1 MTDMNVS
8 APIWAI
14 TVAILTAIIG
24 LDIWYQIRHPKEPS
38 FKSSAIQ
45 SVIYIGLALAFTG
58 VVGAVWGGQF
68 ASEYLAGFVTEK
80 SLSVDNLFVFL
91 ILFTHFAVPRALQ
104 SQALLSGIVI
114 ALIMRGAFIAVG
126 AALIAEFSWVF
137 YLFGAFLAY
146 TAVMLIIDTFKVE
159 SHEEKVPGGKITEW
173 IQKAVPTVSE
183 FHGGK
188 LSIVQSGK
196 RYLTPMALVM
206 VAIGATDAL
215 FALDSIP
222 AVYGLTSQSY
232 IVFTANAF
240 ALLGLRQLYFML
252 SGLMERLKYLA
263 VGLSIILGWIG
274 FKLVAHALHV
284 NELPFINGGMHVEW
298 APEISTELSLSVIF
312 GTLLITTVVSLLA
325 TRDKKAK
332 N

>member
-8 APIWAI
+8 TPIWAI
-14 TVAILTAIIG
+14 TVAVLTAIIAF
-24 LDIWYQIRHPKEPS
+24 DIWYQIRHPKEPS
-38 FKSSAIQ
+38 FRASAIQ

-58 VVGAVWGGQF
+58 VIGAVWGGQF

-126 AALIAEFSWVF
+126 AALIEQFSWVF
-137 YLFGAFLAY
+137 YLFGLFLAY
-146 TAVMLIIDTFKVE
+146 TAVMLIVDTFKKD
-159 SHEEKVPGGKITEW
+159 SHDEKVPGGKLTEW
-173 IQKAVPTVSE
+173 IQKVVPTVTE

-188 LSIVQSGK
+188 LSIVQAGK

-252 SGLMERLKYLA
+252 SGLMERLRYLA
-263 VGLSIILGWIG
+263 VGLSIILAWIG
-274 FKLVAHALHV
+274 FKLVMHALHM
-284 NELPFINGGMHVEW
+284 NELPFINGGEHVKW

-312 GTLLITTVVSLLA
+312 GTLLVTTVLSLLV
-325 TRDKKAK
+325 TRTKKPE

>member
-8 APIWAI
+8 PAVWAI
-14 TVAILTAIIG
+14 TIAILTTVIA
-24 LDIWYQIRHPKEPS
+24 LDIWYQVRNPKEPS
-38 FKSSAIQ
+38 FKSSAFQ
-45 SVIYIGLALAFTG
+45 SVIYIGMALAFTG
-58 VVGAVWGGQF
+58 VVWALWGSTF

-114 ALIMRGAFIAVG
+114 ALVMRGAFIAVG
-126 AALIAEFSWVF
+126 AALIEQFSWVF
-137 YLFGAFLAY
+137 YVFGGFLAY
-146 TAVMLIIDTFKVE
+146 TAVMLLVDTFK
-159 SHEEKVPGGKITEW
+159 SGSDEEKVPGGKLTLL
-173 IQKAVPTVSE
+173 IQKAVPTVND

-188 LSIVQSGK
+188 LSIVQNSK
-196 RYLTPMALVM
+196 RFLTPMALVM

-252 SGLMERLKYLA
+252 SGLMERLKYLG

-274 FKLVAHALHV
+274 LKLVMHALHV
-284 NELPFINGGMHVEW
+284 NELPFINGGHHVSW
-298 APEISTELSLSVIF
+298 APEIGTGLSLGVIF
-312 GTLLITTVVSLLA
+312 TTLFVTTVVSLLA
-325 TRDKKAK
+325 TRQRSSR
-332 N
+332 

>member
-1 MTDMNVS
+1 MTAMNVS
-8 APIWAI
+8 MPVWAA
-14 TVAILTAIIG
+14 TVAVLVAIIG
-24 LDIWYQIRHPKEPS
+24 FDIWYQVKHPKEPS
-38 FKSSAIQ
+38 FKLSAIQ
-45 SVIYIGLALAFTG
+45 SVIYIGLALAFTA
-58 VVGAVWGGQF
+58 VIGAVWGGDF
-68 ASEYLAGFVTEK
+68 ASQYLAGFVTEK

-91 ILFTHFAVPRALQ
+91 VLFTHFAVPRALQ

-126 AALIAEFSWVF
+126 AALISEFSWVF
-137 YLFGAFLAY
+137 YLFGLFLAY
-146 TAVMLIIDTFKVE
+146 TAVMLIIDTFKSG
-159 SHEEKVPGGKITEW
+159 SHDDKVPGGKLTEW
-173 IQKAVPTVSE
+173 IQKIVPTVNE
-183 FHGGK
+183 FHGGH
-188 LSIVQSGK
+188 LSIVQQGK

-222 AVYGLTSQSY
+222 AIYGLTSESY

-240 ALLGLRQLYFML
+240 ALLGLRQLYFLL

-263 VGLSIILGWIG
+263 VGLSLILAWIG

-284 NELPFINGGMHVEW
+284 NELPFINGGEHVKW

-312 GTLLITTVVSLLA
+312 GTLVVTTVVSLLA
-325 TRDKKAK
+325 TRQKKS
-332 N
+332 